1 LGTVNDKVVIQ
12 NSEGMRKQASLL
24 VAWLSVL
31 LCGPLT
37 AAMAQSASAGSG
49 WGCADIRSVDSGTLL
64 LGELQE
70 PKSDRQALLFCTDKN
85 GNITAM
91 FEPPN
96 FLAIEQR
103 MEGEVIRL
111 QSEKLSSGRFY
122 VFAGRKSGQT
132 LTGKME
138 LRTDAGPVFATA
150 PATDLTLRTIR
161 DLLDSHAGPRPK
173 LSHYSSMK
181 FIEESGDIIGSEIWI
196 ASHQQKAIGFIVFYD
211 SYWGDEVIQRPL
223 VMDRLRRTANG
234 WSFEIESFGIQGRKT
249 AKYRL
254 QSTRDGATLERL
266 GVEKEG
272 RSPIRMKA
280 KPKLG
285 QAT

>member
-1 LGTVNDKVVIQ
+1 V
-12 NSEGMRKQASLL
+12 RKQASFL

-31 LCGPLT
+31 LCRPLT
-37 AAMAQSASAGSG
+37 AAMAQSASAGCG
-49 WGCADIRSVDSGTLL
+49 DIRSVDSGTLL
-64 LGELQE
+64 LGELQA

-96 FLAIEQR
+96 FLAIQQR
-103 MEGEVIRL
+103 MEGEVIQL
-111 QSEKLSSGRFY
+111 QSEKLPTGRFY
-122 VFAGRKSGQT
+122 VFAGRRSGQT
-132 LTGKME
+132 LTGKIE
-138 LRTDAGPVFATA
+138 LRSDAGSIFGA
-150 PATDLTLRTIR
+150 DLTLRTIH
-161 DLLDSHAGPRPK
+161 DLLDSHAGPGPK

-181 FIEESGDIIGSEIWI
+181 FIEESGDIMGSEIWI
-196 ASHQQKAIGFIVFYD
+196 ASHQEKAIGFIVFYD
-211 SYWGDEVIQRPL
+211 SYWGDETIQRPL
-223 VMDRLRRTANG
+223 VMDRLSRTASG

-254 QSTRDGATLERL
+254 QTTRDGATLERL